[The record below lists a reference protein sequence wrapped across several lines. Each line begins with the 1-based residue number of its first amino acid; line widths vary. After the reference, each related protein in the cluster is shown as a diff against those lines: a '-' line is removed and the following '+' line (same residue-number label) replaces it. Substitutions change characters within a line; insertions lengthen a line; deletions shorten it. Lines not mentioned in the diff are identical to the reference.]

1 MSLTWLK
8 AFHLVAQEGS
18 FTAASNR
25 LHVSQPTVS
34 SHVKALER
42 HFKVELFFRKG
53 SQIELTP
60 FGRSLSIVTAGL
72 FGHEEEALTMLRL
85 SKNFDEGELKLSA
98 VGPFD
103 VMSLI
108 AELKQQYQKMKIAV
122 ALGSSS
128 EVLQLI
134 GDYKSDVALLASH
147 VENPDYYCVPFRR
160 HRIVAITN
168 RAGRLGK
175 QSRNKISLKDL
186 VTDKMIMRE
195 TGSTTRQAFEG
206 ACREANVSPDILLE
220 INSRE
225 AVVRSVC
232 LGLGSAV
239 IAQSEVTYH
248 PNLRVLEI
256 ADAEI
261 FVHSF
266 LVCLNERRHR
276 PIIKA
281 AFDIAARMVCSTLVA

>member
-85 SKNFDEGELKLSA
+85 SKNFEEGELKLSA

-108 AELKQQYQKMKIAV
+108 AELKQRYQKMKIAV

-134 GDYKSDVALLASH
+134 AEYKSDVALLASRIDGP
-147 VENPDYYCVPFRR
+147 EYYCVPFRR

-168 RAGRLGK
+168 RTSRLGK
-175 QSRNKISLKDL
+175 RARNAITLREL

-195 TGSTTRQAFEG
+195 PESTTRQAFEG
-206 ACREANVSPDILLE
+206 ACREASVAPDMLLE

-225 AVVRSVC
+225 AIVRAVS
-232 LGLGSAV
+232 LGLGSGV
-239 IAQSEVTYH
+239 IAESEVTYH
-248 PNLRVLEI
+248 PDLRVLQI

-281 AFDIAARMVCSTLVA
+281 AFDVAAKMLCSPLPT

>member
-18 FTAASNR
+18 FTAASNK

-60 FGRSLSIVTAGL
+60 FGKSLSIITAGL

-85 SKNFDEGELKLSA
+85 SKNFEEGELKLSA

-108 AELKQQYQKMKIAV
+108 AELKQRYQKMKIAV
-122 ALGSSS
+122 ALGSAS

-134 GDYKSDVALLASH
+134 ADYKSDVALLARR
-147 VENPDYYCVPFRR
+147 VESPEYFCVPFRR
-160 HRIVAITN
+160 HRVLAITS
-168 RAGRLGK
+168 RTGPLGRK
-175 QSRNKISLKDL
+175 FRSRISLQDL

-195 TGSTTRQAFEG
+195 PESTTRLAFEG
-206 ACREANVSPDILLE
+206 ACNAAQLRPDVLLE

-225 AVVRSVC
+225 AIVRAVA
-232 LGLGSAV
+232 LGLGSSV
-239 IAQSEVTYH
+239 IAESEMTYH
-248 PNLRVLEI
+248 PELRVL
-256 ADAEI
+256 ALTDAEI
-261 FVHSF
+261 FVHSY
-266 LVCLNERRHR
+266 LVCLSERRNR
-276 PIIKA
+276 PIIKT
-281 AFDIAARMVCSTLVA
+281 AFDVAAKMVMVSQS